1 MMIPCGDC
9 GGRGYEDAYDV
20 DEFGVYSP
28 GGKCKFCAGTGLV
41 PSAECAESEKSK
53 REAYIR
59 ASDRRVA
66 KWPEAKREA
75 FQKAVDRITK
85 PLQTPPTHS

>member
-41 PSAECAESEKSK
+41 PSAECAESEKFK

-59 ASDRRVA
+59 ASDRRA
-66 KWPEAKREA
+66 RSISKSRGQDHQASSNST
-75 FQKAVDRITK
+75 Q
-85 PLQTPPTHS
+85 PLLT